1 MEKLLYM
8 EKINKKKHHEK
19 MLKCTYKFPLYS

>member
-8 EKINKKKHHEK
+8 EKTYLKTLNDKSLKEHFEK
-19 MLKCTYKFPLYS
+19 IIST